1 MKASVFIAASV
12 DGFIARLDNSLDWL
26 ENPRTRPGQD
36 YGYQQFIQSIDA
48 FLMGRGT
55 FDVIRKLKDWSA
67 PKLPTFILTHRPLRL
82 PAGKFSHVERIQGAP
97 AEVYRE
103 LESRG
108 FQHIYVDGGQVISA
122 FLSASLIDEMIF
134 TRIPILLGRGIPL
147 FSGLDY
153 EIKLELLS
161 AIDFSDGFT
170 QNKFRVLK
178 ENQP

>member
-12 DGFIARLDNSLDWL
+12 DGLIARLDNSLDWL

-36 YGYQQFIQSIDA
+36 YGYQQFIQSVDA
-48 FLMGRGT
+48 LLMGRST
-55 FDVIRKLKDWSA
+55 FNVIRGLKDWLA

-82 PAGKFSHVERIQGAP
+82 PAGQFTHVERIQRSP

-108 FQHIYVDGGQVISA
+108 YQHIYVDGGQVISA
-122 FLSASLIDEMIF
+122 FLSASQIDEMII
-134 TRIPILLGRGIPL
+134 TRIPILLGCGIPL
-147 FSGLDY
+147 FSALDH

-178 ENQP
+178 DNPG